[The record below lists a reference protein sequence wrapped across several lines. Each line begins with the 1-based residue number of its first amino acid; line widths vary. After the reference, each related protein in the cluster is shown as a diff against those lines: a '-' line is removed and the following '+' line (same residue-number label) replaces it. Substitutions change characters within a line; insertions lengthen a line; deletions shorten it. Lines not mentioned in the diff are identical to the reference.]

1 LTPDPQ
7 RRRALIADVFTEN
20 AGYTDPL
27 LSVRGHAAIDQFV
40 AGAQA
45 QFAGL
50 QFSLGSLVDCPAIR
64 DVYLANVFVIL
75 RRHDEGSVSCE
86 QPRSRGSFGFA
97 QDDTKLVKPVN
108 RSWTLH

>member
-1 LTPDPQ
+1 MATAYS
-7 RRRALIADVFTEN
+7 ALLVH
-20 AGYTDPL
+20 GP
-27 LSVRGHAAIDQFV
+27 R
-40 AGAQA
+40 
-45 QFAGL
+45 
-50 QFSLGSLVDCPAIR
+50 LVDCPAIR